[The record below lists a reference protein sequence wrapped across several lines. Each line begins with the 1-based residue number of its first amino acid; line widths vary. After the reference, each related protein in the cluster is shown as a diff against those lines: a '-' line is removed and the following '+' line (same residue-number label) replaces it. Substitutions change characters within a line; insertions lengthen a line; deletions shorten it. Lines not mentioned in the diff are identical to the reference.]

1 MTSKPMPP
9 TEPTPAPTRTTSV
22 KAPQD
27 DEPYMPAFLDEEEV
41 ESGAQK
47 FWNKMKR
54 EPLVPLG
61 ALLTCGALG
70 YATVQMRRGNQKHFQ
85 SALRWRIVFQTVT
98 VIAAVAG
105 LYYVRPPPGP
115 PAKNPDGTTPPWP
128 HWNQQKNEENEAR
141 RQAEWRDRPALARP
155 RRRPPC
161 ARWWRRRSRRA
172 SAVRTPRGGA
182 SPRLSLSRVP
192 RSRRSH
198 RSALCRASARTSAAS
213 PSNVVTQHRRY
224 TTDS

>member
-22 KAPQD
+22 KVPQD

-41 ESGAQK
+41 ETGAQK

-141 RQAEWRDRPALARP
+141 RQAEWRERWAIAHAREAEEEAALRQMVAKEIEARE
-155 RRRPPC
+155 
-161 ARWWRRRSRRA
+161 RRA
-172 SAVRTPRGGA
+172 HAEGRRQPKAEPEPRAQEPQEPQERT
-182 SPRLSLSRVP
+182 VP
-192 RSRRSH
+192 RIGQDKRRF
-198 RSALCRASARTSAAS
+198 TF
-213 PSNVVTQHRRY
+213 
-224 TTDS
+224 